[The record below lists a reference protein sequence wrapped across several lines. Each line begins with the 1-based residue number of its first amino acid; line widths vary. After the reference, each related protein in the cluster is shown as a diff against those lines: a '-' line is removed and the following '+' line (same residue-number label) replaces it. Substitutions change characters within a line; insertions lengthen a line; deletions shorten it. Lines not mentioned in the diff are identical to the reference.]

1 MVSMVALQAIMEIT
15 VLYHVYLTTVITAD
29 QPTIHQ
35 KIMADQPTIHLKI
48 TADQPTIHPKITA
61 RMVRMVRMVATART
75 VRTVERMVST
85 EEIMLI
91 IIQQKIMEEP
101 DVNEDCA
108 KVDHCAR
115 LHKYRLDLL

>member
-29 QPTIHQ
+29 QPTIHP
-35 KIMADQPTIHLKI
+35 KIM
-48 TADQPTIHPKITA
+48 A